1 MMIGITGMRRGG
13 CRRRLCEG
21 YNNMGARIEVRR
33 GYPIGYGRGV
43 KVKSYM
49 IDEA

>member
-1 MMIGITGMRRGG
+1 MIGITGMRRGD

-21 YNNMGARIEVRR
+21 YISTSAIIGVRR

-49 IDEA
+49 IDED